1 MEEPDVKNDGF
12 LLPRSKLR
20 KGSAMMSSAGSNE
33 ASQYVRTEDE
43 DLPGADH
50 HIQEHEGEESAIE
63 VINNGSGLK

>member
-1 MEEPDVKNDGF
+1 
-12 LLPRSKLR
+12 
-20 KGSAMMSSAGSNE
+20 
-33 ASQYVRTEDE
+33 VRTEDE